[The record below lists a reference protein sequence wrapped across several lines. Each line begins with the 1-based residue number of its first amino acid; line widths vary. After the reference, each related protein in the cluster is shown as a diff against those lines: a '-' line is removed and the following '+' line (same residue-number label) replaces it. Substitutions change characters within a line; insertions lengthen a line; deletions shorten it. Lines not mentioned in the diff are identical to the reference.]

1 MKNLAPL
8 YLILIVFLYSC
19 TQAPL
24 KIQIETD
31 SDSPQVSFAL
41 QQLEAAVR
49 GQGIQYPGSQL
60 NITTSIDATNL
71 KSEAFS
77 IKNIDGKIT
86 LTGGDNVGLMY
97 GLLEMKEQLLNGY
110 PEIEARQSAPR
121 LPFRAIKFN
130 LPWASYRNSEALSL
144 HRETCRDL
152 DFWEAFLDMMAE
164 NRFNAL
170 TLWSQ
175 HPFSYM
181 VKLEKYPEACS
192 LNDAELVE
200 WQAFWRRLFAMA
212 KDRGIETY
220 LINWNIFVS
229 PEFARAYGA
238 AEYSIDNEY
247 FIAQGDTSELV
258 KDFTRECVREV
269 IDQYP
274 DLTGLGIGLGEGMG
288 GMTPVERELWLHEAY
303 IAGMRQAGRK
313 IKFIHR
319 VPFSA
324 NTQSGG
330 SASSFVEKMTRET
343 LDTLTVSELP
353 VYSELKFN
361 WSHAHSTPHLA
372 KVHGGELTDAYWN
385 PVPENYR
392 LAWMMRNEDFFMLR
406 WGQPDF
412 IRKHIAAN
420 AHSYVNGYYVGS
432 ECYIPAKDYITSLPG
447 ASYRYAFERQWMYYK
462 NWGRLLYN
470 PLESDLIFESEFV
483 RRFPDYGKKLFLAQQ
498 SVSKVPLILASY
510 WNATWDFTLYSE
522 GMLTLHNDRM
532 TVFPMEE
539 LCSKT
544 PMEPK
549 YMGIGEFLKSNG
561 AVAEKITPH
570 QLADSLETFCM
581 EAIDDMKPIDT
592 KGNVDLLYEVSDIR
606 TWANLGICFANRLR
620 AGVEFQRYIENGE
633 MAHKT
638 KAIELL
644 EQSLEN
650 WKEVVRITK
659 PVYKPVPLVHNNHND
674 NALFHWSV
682 FQKDIEEEIKRLKG
696 GEM

>member
-1 MKNLAPL
+1 MKNLTHLVAF
-8 YLILIVFLYSC
+8 LIIFLFACNEKS
-19 TQAPL
+19 L
-24 KIQIETD
+24 KIQVETA
-31 SDSPQVSFAL
+31 SVAPQVSYAI
-41 QQLEAAVR
+41 QQLETT
-49 GQGIQYPGSQL
+49 GSDKNLMYDGNQL
-60 NITTSIDATNL
+60 DIIANIDAVNL
-71 KSEAFS
+71 KPEAFRTEH
-77 IKNIDGKIT
+77 KQGKII
-86 LTGGDNVGLMY
+86 LTGGDPSGLMY
-97 GLLEMKEQLLNGY
+97 GLLDIKEQLQLGSTT
-110 PEIEARQSAPR
+110 ISTKQLDAR

-181 VKLEKYPEACS
+181 VKLDKYPEACS

-229 PEFARAYGA
+229 PEFAKAYGA
-238 AEYSIDNEY
+238 AEYSIENEY

-269 IDQYP
+269 IDQYQ

-324 NTQSGG
+324 NTNSGG

-406 WGQPDF
+406 WGQTDF

-447 ASYRYAFERQWMYYK
+447 TSYRYAFERQWMYYK

-470 PLESDLIFESEFV
+470 PLESDQIFESEFV
-483 RRFPDYGKKLFLAQQ
+483 RRFPDDGKKLFLAQQ
-498 SVSKVPLILASY
+498 SVSKVPLIFASY

-549 YMGIGEFLKSNG
+549 YLGIREFLKSNG
-561 AVAEKITPH
+561 VVSEKITPI
-570 QLADSLETFCM
+570 QLADSLEAFCM

-620 AGVEFQRYIENGE
+620 AGLEFQQYKENDE

-674 NALFHWSV
+674 KALFHWSA
-682 FQKDIEEEIKRLKG
+682 FQKDIEEEIERIRND
-696 GEM
+696 EM

>member
-1 MKNLAPL
+1 MKNLTHLVAF
-8 YLILIVFLYSC
+8 LIIFLSAC
-19 TQAPL
+19 NEKSL
-24 KIQIETD
+24 KIQVETT
-31 SDSPQVSFAL
+31 SVTPQVSYAI
-41 QQLEAAVR
+41 QQLKAAGSDKNLKYDGNQLDIMASVDTANMKPEAFKIEF
-49 GQGIQYPGSQL
+49 GQG
-60 NITTSIDATNL
+60 
-71 KSEAFS
+71 
-77 IKNIDGKIT
+77 KIL
-86 LTGGDNVGLMY
+86 LTGGDNTGLMY
-97 GLLEMKEQLLNGY
+97 GLLDIKEQLEHGNKSIS
-110 PEIEARQSAPR
+110 EKQMNAR

-144 HRETCRDL
+144 HSETCRDM
-152 DFWEAFLDMMAE
+152 DFWETFLDMMAE

-192 LNDAELVE
+192 IPEGELAE
-200 WQAFWRRLFAMA
+200 WQSFWRKLFAMA
-212 KDRGIETY
+212 KERGIETY
-220 LINWNIFVS
+220 MINWNIFVS
-229 PEFARAYGA
+229 PEFAKAYGA
-238 AEYSIDNEY
+238 AEYSIENEY

-258 KDFTRECVREV
+258 KDYTRECVREV

-303 IAGMRQAGRK
+303 IEGMRQAGRK

-324 NTQSGG
+324 NTNSGG

-343 LDTLTVSELP
+343 LDSLTVSELP
-353 VYSELKFN
+353 VYTELKFN

-385 PVPENYR
+385 PMPENYR

-420 AHSYVNGYYVGS
+420 AHAYVNGYYVGS

-447 ASYRYAFERQWMYYK
+447 ASYRYAFERQWMFYK

-470 PLESDLIFESEFV
+470 PGEPDAVFERAFEQ
-483 RRFPDYGKKLFLAQQ
+483 RFPMHGKKLFSAQQ
-498 SVSKVPLILASY
+498 TISKVPLIFASY

-532 TVFPMEE
+532 TVFPIEE
-539 LCSKT
+539 LCNKT
-544 PMEPK
+544 PMDPQ
-549 YMGIGEFLKSNG
+549 YMSIGEFVNNG
-561 AVAEKITPH
+561 EHSHGKITPIH
-570 QLADSLETFCM
+570 LADSLEAFCV
-581 EAIDDMKPIDT
+581 ETLNLLQSIDT
-592 KGNVDLLYEVSDIR
+592 DENIDLFYEVSDIK
-606 TWANLGICFANRLR
+606 TWANLGISFANRLR
-620 AGVEFQRYIENGE
+620 AGVAYQQFKNSGE
-633 MAHKT
+633 MADKNR
-638 KAIELL
+638 AIGLL

-650 WKEVVRITK
+650 WKEVVRITE

-682 FQKDIEEEIKRLKG
+682 FQKDIEDEIERLRG
-696 GEM
+696 GEV